1 MDTFL
6 SLLFLVGII
15 IFVVGIGLL
24 IFNLIRKKDKKQSI
38 VILSSG
44 AILFV
49 ASFIGVMF
57 MMQAPKIN
65 LSASVPEI
73 NKNGKGEI
81 TLTTEKGAETKLK
94 DISYSKGSLPYSKV
108 NSKGKSYFTVSHS
121 GDYKVYVKNEYGVA
135 AKKINI
141 KTSEYEQVPQDV
153 VNLYTDNSLK
163 ALVSGT
169 TMSDINKAETEVDK
183 LKNGTIKKNCLKYIN
198 KAKKLQPKLAAAE
211 AKAKAES
218 ESESKARSES
228 IAKAASESSVKQAAA
243 DSSSKAS
250 SIAASQSSVAAAKK
264 AREESQAA
272 KHQEAQ
278 TNGQTITYAML
289 DKNADGYS
297 GKPYY
302 VRGQVAQAQEDSG
315 MTVLRVN
322 VTNEGYDIWDD
333 DIYVTYIGTTPAV
346 EDDIVD
352 IYGTLSG
359 GESYETQMGLERTI
373 PSMIATEITVE

>member
-6 SLLFLVGII
+6 SLLFLVGVIVFI
-15 IFVVGIGLL
+15 VGAGLL
-24 IFNLIRKKDKKQSI
+24 VFNLIKKKEKKRSI
-38 VILSSG
+38 IVLSSG
-44 AILFV
+44 AGLFIV
-49 ASFIGVMF
+49 SIIAAMF
-57 MMQAPKIN
+57 VMQAPKIS
-65 LSASVPEI
+65 LSPSNPTI
-73 NKNGKGEI
+73 NKNGEAKI
-81 TLTTEKGAETKLK
+81 IMNTEKGATATIKKVTDSETLAYAKVTN
-94 DISYSKGSLPYSKV
+94 KGQRHFIV
-108 NSKGKSYFTVSHS
+108 NYS
-121 GDYKVYVKNEYGVA
+121 GDYMVYAKNKYGLST
-135 AKKINI
+135 KKINV
-141 KTSEYEQVPQDV
+141 KTSKYETVPQDITS
-153 VNLYTDNSLK
+153 LYTNNTLTVLK
-163 ALVSGT
+163 AGI
-169 TMSDINKAETEVDK
+169 TMDDINAIESEVDD
-183 LKNGTIKKNCLKYIN
+183 LKNGIIKKNCLKYIK
-198 KAKKLQPKLAAAE
+198 KAKILQPKLAAAE

-373 PSMIATEITVE
+373 PSMIATEINVE

>member
-6 SLLFLVGII
+6 SLLFLVGVIVFI
-15 IFVVGIGLL
+15 VGAGLL
-24 IFNLIRKKDKKQSI
+24 VFNLIKKKEKKRSI
-38 VILSSG
+38 IVLSSG
-44 AILFV
+44 AGLFIV
-49 ASFIGVMF
+49 SIIAAMF
-57 MMQAPKIN
+57 VMQAPKIS
-65 LSASVPEI
+65 LSPSNPTI
-73 NKNGKGEI
+73 NKNGEAKI
-81 TLTTEKGAETKLK
+81 IMNTEKGATATIKKVTDSETLAYAKVTN
-94 DISYSKGSLPYSKV
+94 KGQRHFIV
-108 NSKGKSYFTVSHS
+108 NYS
-121 GDYKVYVKNEYGVA
+121 GDYMVYAKNKYGLST
-135 AKKINI
+135 KKINV
-141 KTSEYEQVPQDV
+141 KTSKYETVPQDIT
-153 VNLYTDNSLK
+153 NLYTNNTLTALK
-163 ALVSGT
+163 AGI
-169 TMSDINKAETEVDK
+169 TMDDINAIESEVDD
-183 LKNGTIKKNCLKYIN
+183 LKNGIIKKNCLKYIK
-198 KAKKLQPKLAAAE
+198 KAKILQPKLAAAE

-278 TNGQTITYAML
+278 ANGQTITYAML

-346 EDDIVD
+346 EDDVVD

>member
-6 SLLFLVGII
+6 SLLFLVGVIVFI
-15 IFVVGIGLL
+15 VGAGLL
-24 IFNLIRKKDKKQSI
+24 VFNLIKKKDKKRSI
-38 VILSSG
+38 IILSSG
-44 AILFV
+44 AVIFII
-49 ASFIGVMF
+49 SFIWAAFVMR
-57 MMQAPKIN
+57 APEIN
-65 LSASVPEI
+65 LSASDSGI
-73 NKNGKGEI
+73 DRNGQAKI
-81 TLTTEKGAETKLK
+81 TLVTEKGAETKLK
-94 DISYSKGSLPYSKV
+94 DIYYSDGSLPYSKV
-108 NSKGKSYFTVSHS
+108 YSHGKTYYTVTHS
-121 GDYKVYVKNEYGVA
+121 GDYKIYVKNEYGYSV
-135 AKKINI
+135 KKINI
-141 KTSEYEQVPQDV
+141 KTSKYEQVPQDV
-153 VNLYTDNSLK
+153 TNLYTDKSLK
-163 ALVSGT
+163 TLAAGT
-169 TMSDINKAETEVDK
+169 TMSDISSVQSKVDA
-183 LKNGTIKKNCLKYIN
+183 LENGKIKKACVKYVN

-278 TNGQTITYAML
+278 ANGQTITYAML

-373 PSMIATEITVE
+373 PSMIATEINVE